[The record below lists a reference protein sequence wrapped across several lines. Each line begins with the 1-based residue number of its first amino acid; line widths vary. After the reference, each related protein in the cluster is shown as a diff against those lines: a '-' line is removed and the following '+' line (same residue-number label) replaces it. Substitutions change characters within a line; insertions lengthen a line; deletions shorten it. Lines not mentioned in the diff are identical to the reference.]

1 MKKLSKRFAWL
12 LCLAAALVALTLAA
26 AAATETG
33 PCGTDL
39 TYTLDTET
47 GVMTISG
54 EGWISQPQTKNK
66 KAVRTL
72 VIDEGITN
80 IQMSAFHG
88 YTELRS
94 VTLPTTLDSI
104 ESYAFAYCPRLEAVH
119 ISSLADFAEIWFD
132 KADSNPLTA
141 AHHLYLNGK
150 LLTALNLPAGTRQIG
165 RYAFSGGTDFT
176 SVYIPKSVTSIA
188 YGAFSGCEKLGSIR
202 VDRRNAD
209 YICENHVLMSRDRET
224 IVCAAPAAFSG
235 TLTVPDETVSIC
247 EDAFRGCRGLTG
259 VVLSD
264 STLYIGQNAFADTAW
279 YDAQPDGVVY
289 LGKVALVYKGKMP
302 EDTEIALRDGTTAI
316 ADYAF
321 AQVNLRSVRVPASL
335 TNVGCGAFGFTNL
348 RSVYLEDLAAWCRME
363 YGSRFGSYS
372 HEQGGILGSG
382 YSLDGSAVR
391 TDLYLDGVRITDL
404 VIPEGITRI
413 GNYTFAGSSIETVS
427 IPDSVA
433 EIEPVAFEGTSL
445 ATTFT
450 DGVAYAD
457 KWAIAA
463 EDFAGDSAGDDEE
476 DARAAFALREDTVG
490 IANATFSW
498 RGIEMEELVLPKHLR
513 HIGAYA
519 FGGNTFGKL
528 HFEEGSELQTIGYG
542 AFQNAVLTEVDLPQS
557 LQSIGNSAFSGC
569 DNLQTVI
576 FRSKDCAF
584 VKKSAGEYNFFFPRS
599 TVLYGYVG
607 STAEAYAKAAG
618 NPFVAL
624 DRHTHAW
631 GDITADTPATCT
643 TAGEQSRHCTVP
655 GCTARDAV
663 APIPKLG
670 HRGEFVIVREPTPD
684 NPGEKRRT
692 CTVCGAEEIRTTYV
706 STPGDVNNDGTVGK
720 SDLLRLQKYLAGWYA
735 EIDEAAADCNG
746 DGVVTK
752 ADLLRLQKYLAGWQV
767 KLGK

>member
-1 MKKLSKRFAWL
+1 MKKLSKHFAWL
-12 LCLAAALVALTLAA
+12 LCLAAALAALTLAA

-33 PCGTDL
+33 SCGTGL

-54 EGWISQPQTKNK
+54 EGWLSQPQTKNK

-72 VIDEGITN
+72 VIAEGVKS

-94 VTLPTTLDSI
+94 VTLPTTLDSVA
-104 ESYAFAYCPRLEAVH
+104 SYAFAYCPRLEAVH
-119 ISSLADFAEIWFD
+119 ISSLADFAEVWFD

-150 LLTALNLPAGTRQIG
+150 LLTALNLPTGTRQIG

-176 SVYIPKSVTSIA
+176 SVYIPQSVTSIA
-188 YGAFSGCEKLGSIR
+188 HGAFSGCEKLGDIR

-209 YICENHVLMSRDRET
+209 YICENHVLMSRDRKT

-235 TLTVPDETVSIC
+235 TLTVPGETLSIC

-259 VVLSD
+259 VVPSD
-264 STLYIGQNAFADTAW
+264 STLYIGRNAFADTAW

-289 LGKVALVYKGKMP
+289 LGKIALVYKGKMP
-302 EDTEIALRDGTTAI
+302 EDTEIALRDGTTAV

-335 TNVGCGAFGFTNL
+335 TNVGCGAFSFTIL
-348 RSVYLEDLAAWCRME
+348 RSVYLTDLAAWCRIE

-372 HEQGGILGSG
+372 HAAGGILWSG
-382 YSLDGSAVR
+382 GSANEPTAR
-391 TDLYLDGVRITDL
+391 TDLYLNGVRITDL

-413 GNYTFAGSSIETVS
+413 GSYTFAGSSIETVS

-463 EDFAGDSAGDDEE
+463 ENFAGDDEE
-476 DARAAFALREDTVG
+476 GDAEVAHAAFVLREDTVG
-490 IANATFSW
+490 IANGAFSW
-498 RGIEMEELVLPKHLR
+498 CGMEMEELVLPKHLR
-513 HIGAYA
+513 HIGDYA
-519 FGGNTFGKL
+519 CIGNTFGKL
-528 HFEEGSELQTIGYG
+528 RFDAESELQTIGYG
-542 AFQNAVLTEVDLPQS
+542 AFQNTGFTEVDLPQS
-557 LQSIGNSAFSGC
+557 LHSIGNFAFDGC
-569 DNLQTVI
+569 DNLRTVI

-584 VKKSAGEYNFFFPRS
+584 AKEFAGEYNFFFPRS
-599 TVLYGYVG
+599 TVLCGYAG
-607 STAEAYAKAAG
+607 STVEAYAKEAG

-624 DRHTHAW
+624 DRHTHVW
-631 GDITADTPATCT
+631 GDITTDAPATCT

-655 GCTARDAV
+655 GCTARSEV

-706 STPGDVNNDGTVGK
+706 STPGDVNNDGTV
-720 SDLLRLQKYLAGWYA
+720 S
-735 EIDEAAADCNG
+735 
-746 DGVVTK
+746 K
-752 ADLLRLQKYLAGWQV
+752 ADLLRLQKYLAKWDVEIDEGAADCNGDGDVSKADLLRLQKYLAKWDV

>member
-1 MKKLSKRFAWL
+1 MMKHILKLFV
-12 LCLAAALVALTLAA
+12 LAALCAALMFAA

-33 PCGTDL
+33 SCGTGL

-54 EGWISQPQTKNK
+54 EGWLGQPQTKNK

-72 VIDEGITN
+72 VIAEGVKN

-94 VTLPTTLDSI
+94 VTLPTTLDFVA
-104 ESYAFAYCPRLEAVH
+104 SYAFAYCPRLEAVH
-119 ISSLADFAEIWFD
+119 ISSLADFAEVWFD

-150 LLTALNLPAGTRQIG
+150 LLTALNLPTGARQIG

-176 SVYIPKSVTSIA
+176 SVYIPRSITNIA
-188 YGAFSGCEKLGSIR
+188 YGAFSGCEKLGDIR
-202 VDRRNAD
+202 VDRRNTD
-209 YICENHVLMSRDRET
+209 YICEDNVLMSRDRET

-235 TLTVPDETVSIC
+235 TLTVPDETLSIC

-259 VVLSD
+259 VVPSD

-289 LGKVALVYKGKMP
+289 LGKIALVYKGKMP
-302 EDTEIALRDGTTAI
+302 EDTEIALRDGTTAV

-335 TNVGCGAFGFTNL
+335 TNVGCGAFSFTIL
-348 RSVYLEDLAAWCRME
+348 RSVYLADLAAWCRIE

-372 HEQGGILGSG
+372 HAAGGILWSG
-382 YSLDGSAVR
+382 GSANEPTAR
-391 TDLYLDGVRITDL
+391 TDLYLNGARITDL

-413 GNYTFAGSSIETVS
+413 GSYTFAGSSIETVS
-427 IPDSVA
+427 IPDSVT

-463 EDFAGDSAGDDEE
+463 ENFAGDDEE
-476 DARAAFALREDTVG
+476 GDAEVAHAAFALREDTVG
-490 IANATFSW
+490 IANGAFSW
-498 RGIEMEELVLPKHLR
+498 CGMEMEELVLPKHLR
-513 HIGAYA
+513 HIGDYA
-519 FGGNTFGKL
+519 CIGNTFGKL
-528 HFEEGSELQTIGYG
+528 RFDAESELQTIGYG
-542 AFQNAVLTEVDLPQS
+542 AFQNTGFTEVDLPQS
-557 LQSIGNSAFSGC
+557 LHSIGNFAFDGC
-569 DNLQTVI
+569 DNLRTVI

-584 VKKSAGEYNFFFPRS
+584 AKESAGEYNFFFPRS
-599 TVLYGYVG
+599 TVLCGYAG
-607 STAEAYAKAAG
+607 STVEAYAKEAG

-624 DRHTHAW
+624 DRHTHVW
-631 GDITADTPATCT
+631 GDITTDAPATCT

-655 GCTARDAV
+655 GCTARSEV

-706 STPGDVNNDGTVGK
+706 STPGDVNNDGTVSK
-720 SDLLRLQKYLAGWYA
+720 ADLLRLQKYLAKWDV

-746 DGVVTK
+746 DGNVTK
-752 ADLLRLQKYLAGWQV
+752 ADLLRLQKYLAKWDV